1 MSYIYIYGLGFC
13 EKPELCEHVFV
24 YYLSLSLPSNP
35 SDHYEWGFCQVICGT
50 HNPSAK
56 SFLGIVFHKLL
67 FIVLVSLL
75 ARFSFWWRHL
85 WPTSLNT
92 PLQKEKFV
100 PKKPLSFYFHWV
112 FVFSIIISI
121 VQGSESMVAC
131 FDSWQVHAI
140 FYSNLPYWV
149 LLEYIKDKIVSN
161 LLYLGANGTSY
172 PCSWY
177 VLVV

>member
-112 FVFSIIISI
+112 FFPQFQYLLKRGQNLWSHVSMIGRYMLFFPVISLI
-121 VQGSESMVAC
+121 E
-131 FDSWQVHAI
+131 
-140 FYSNLPYWV
+140 
-149 LLEYIKDKIVSN
+149 
-161 LLYLGANGTSY
+161 
-172 PCSWY
+172 CSWPP
-177 VLVV
+177 